1 MIIAGYD
8 ALNWERNKL
17 QHSDS
22 CTDGHGIKNFPTN
35 DGSAILLIHLD
46 YNPYPNIS
54 HLGINR

>member
-17 QHSDS
+17 QHRWTWD
-22 CTDGHGIKNFPTN
+22 KNFPTN
-35 DGSAILLIHLD
+35 DESAILLIHLD